1 MNKGEKREEEV
12 RVKKRKKQKRV
23 YVRRRVIMKQ
33 GEVGGRVKCGDN
45 LNFCSLSTY
54 NDGYRK
60 SKFCFCFFHENFF
73 LFSWKLVFL
82 FLRIFFLYKKVLFE
96 FLKPEKN
103 ILK

>member
-12 RVKKRKKQKRV
+12 RVKKKKKQKRV
-23 YVRRRVIMKQ
+23 YVRKRVIMKQ

-60 SKFCFCFFHENFF
+60 SKFCFCFFHENSFF
-73 LFSWKLVFL
+73 VFMETC
-82 FLRIFFLYKKVLFE
+82 FFVFTN
-96 FLKPEKN
+96 FFF
-103 ILK
+103 I